1 MTGTSRFLETIIEQ
15 EEEFLMYIGKQLKSL
30 VAFHLKLLYIK
41 LPKQPTLTW
50 LIIQKRPLLSEL

>member
-1 MTGTSRFLETIIEQ
+1 MDDGNLSSRFLKTIVEQ

-41 LPKQPTLTW
+41 LPKQSTLTW
-50 LIIQKRPLLSEL
+50 LIIQNYENR